1 MLGWSLLAVPVLAGF
16 SGAAAVL
23 RAGTASVVF
32 CGLAGLV
39 TLAFSAWLFFKLQNG
54 APLGLWAGGV
64 LGTGAVVATLRY
76 VTQGRAFH
84 AR

>member
-1 MLGWSLLAVPVLAGF
+1 VLGWSLLAVPVLAGF

-23 RAGTASVVF
+23 RAGKASVVF

-39 TLAFSAWLFFKLQNG
+39 TLAFSTWLFVKLPNG
-54 APLGLWAGGV
+54 VPLGPWVGAV
-64 LGTGAVVATLRY
+64 LGTGAVVTTLRY
-76 VTQGRAFH
+76 VTQGSVPH